1 MRLSSEEFLKGVYAK
16 AERMEKEQMARR
28 RRRWQQGAVA
38 ALLLLLPWL
47 PKGQGPAFSPIPRAI
62 SSMEEELRL
71 PEASLIL
78 GGKITAV
85 SDVVVFRVER
95 TFRGSYGEA
104 EYRFSPAEE
113 DFLRSGDEVILFL
126 QIDPEGRLQLPQNG
140 EGVLLR
146 RDPWT
151 YENASG
157 GEISPEELMKQL
169 ERSP

>member
-1 MRLSSEEFLKGVYAK
+1 MER
-16 AERMEKEQMARR
+16 ERMIQRR
-28 RRRWQQGAVA
+28 RLWQHGAVA

-47 PKGQGPAFSPIPRAI
+47 PQGEGAAFSPLPRAI
-62 SSMEEELRL
+62 SYAEGEIRL
-71 PEASLIL
+71 PDADLIL
-78 GGKITAV
+78 GGKITEV
-85 SDVVVFRVER
+85 SDGVVFRVER

-104 EYRFSPAEE
+104 EYRFSSAEA

-126 QIDPEGRLQLPQNG
+126 QIDPQGRLQLPQNG
-140 EGVLLR
+140 EGILLR